1 METFIIMYA
10 AKIALGLMLIPL
22 YREYKKKQIRRL
34 KVQQWRKRTFLNKE
48 FAQATLF

>member
-1 METFIIMYA
+1 MYA

-22 YREYKKKQIRRL
+22 YKEYRNKQIRKL
-34 KVQQWRKRTFLNKE
+34 KVRQWRARILSKRD

>member
-1 METFIIMYA
+1 METLIIMYV

-22 YREYKKKQIRRL
+22 YREYRKKQTRKL
-34 KVQQWRKRTFLNKE
+34 KVRQWRERILRKRS